1 MPCHE
6 PLTMT
11 HEGSETICLRSTVGR
26 AAGLTVHETDR
37 GLTIRRYKPSPFAQ
51 PVAVAEEA

>member
-1 MPCHE
+1 
-6 PLTMT
+6 MT

-26 AAGLTVHETDR
+26 AAGLSVHETGR

-51 PVAVAEEA
+51 PLAVADET